1 MTRQQII
8 ILAILGVLDI
18 VFLCAVGVLIFTM
31 FPVPNSTDST
41 VQQAQVVVTQVTETA
56 TPTLPPTA
64 TPIPATATLVFQSPT
79 PRPTTQA
86 SSAILPALD
95 KSQKVNVY
103 RMQMD
108 VSAKGVIS
116 GTTNAAQEISL
127 INMTGEVNNKD
138 VHITMKGM
146 VALLFT
152 GDVNA
157 AFEMMSVGGKEYVK
171 GPMPLLGAKENKW
184 YILSNAGA
192 TSSVSASPDDFYGAF
207 MNGDVDLYSF
217 TKTRTESLDRL
228 QCDVYNASQAEAMR
242 AFASLSPDLNL
253 TNAQIQQLEQIRGKA
268 ELALWVCADGFV
280 HQMKMGLEGKDVS
293 GKTGGFNM
301 TVHVY
306 DFNSPINIIPP
317 ANPLTAT
324 NPFLVS
330 TPTRTATP
338 KK

>member
-207 MNGDVDLYSF
+207 MNFNLYIFHFSFNIYQRHTTVNSFFHLDVQVL
-217 TKTRTESLDRL
+217 
-228 QCDVYNASQAEAMR
+228 
-242 AFASLSPDLNL
+242 
-253 TNAQIQQLEQIRGKA
+253 
-268 ELALWVCADGFV
+268 FV
-280 HQMKMGLEGKDVS
+280 VAYK
-293 GKTGGFNM
+293 
-301 TVHVY
+301 
-306 DFNSPINIIPP
+306 
-317 ANPLTAT
+317 
-324 NPFLVS
+324 
-330 TPTRTATP
+330 
-338 KK
+338 

>member
-1 MTRQQII
+1 MTRQQIF

-18 VFLCAVGVLIFTM
+18 VFLCAVGALILTM
-31 FPVPNSTDST
+31 LPASNSVDST
-41 VQQAQVVVTQVTETA
+41 IQQAQVVVTQVTETA
-56 TPTLPPTA
+56 TPTLPATA

-86 SSAILPALD
+86 SSAILTALS
-95 KSQKVNVY
+95 KSQTVNVY
-103 RMQMD
+103 RLQMD
-108 VSAKGVIS
+108 MSAKGVIT
-116 GTTNAAQEISL
+116 GTSATQEMSL
-127 INMTGEVNNKD
+127 INMTAEVNNKD
-138 VHITMKGM
+138 VHIAMKGM
-146 VALLFT
+146 VAVLFT
-152 GDVNA
+152 GDPNA

-184 YILSNAGA
+184 YVLPNPQG
-192 TSSVSASPDDFYGAF
+192 TSSMSTTPEEFYGTF
-207 MNGDVDLYSF
+207 LNGDVDLYSF

-228 QCDVYNASQAEAMR
+228 QCDVYSASPTEAMR
-242 AFASLSPDLNL
+242 AFTSLSPDLNL
-253 TNAQIQQLEQIRGKA
+253 TNAQIQQLEQIQGKA
-268 ELALWVCADGFV
+268 ELALWICADGFV
-280 HQMKMGLEGKDVS
+280 HQMRMGMEGKDAT

-301 TVHVY
+301 TFHVY

-317 ANPLTAT
+317 ANPLTAI